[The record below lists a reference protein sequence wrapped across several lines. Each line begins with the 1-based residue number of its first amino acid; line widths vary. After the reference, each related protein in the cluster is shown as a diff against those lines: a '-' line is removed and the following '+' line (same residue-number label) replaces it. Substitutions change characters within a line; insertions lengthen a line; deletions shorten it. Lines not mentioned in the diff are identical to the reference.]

1 MNNQRFAR
9 SPATAAALAAMLAAL
24 AGCALP
30 ARMTAPSMP
39 DPVMPGADL
48 STSALNAS
56 AERMILVTIANPG
69 TLLISEPGSTP
80 HGYDAIGSYAVSDQ
94 AKAVGAALGRD
105 YGLRQVREWPIAPLG
120 VQCLVFALPPEA
132 DREALLQRMAADHRV
147 RLAQPLQLFNAL
159 GDPAGS
165 SIEAAAHSAGAATP
179 SASTPAPALV
189 IPATFSGGPAVAG
202 YNDPYIGLQQGF
214 AAIEAGPAQ
223 QWSRGEG
230 VRVAIIDT
238 GVELGHPDLVGR
250 VAAARNFID
259 DDMRSFETDRH
270 GTGVA
275 GIIGADAN
283 NNVGIVGIAPSA
295 RLQIYKA
302 CQPLQPHSLEAQ
314 CNSFTQALA
323 LDAAIQ
329 AHAQIV
335 NLSLGGPA
343 DPLLTQLVS
352 YGQRHGIIFV
362 GAVPED
368 GRLDGFPLG
377 IAGVLAVDQIGRS
390 DASAAVLHAPGR
402 DILSLAPDGR
412 YDFSTGSS
420 FAAAHVTGAIAL
432 LRARVPTLDASALFA
447 VFERTRTLD
456 EHGDRINVCAAL
468 AAVQPQSDC
477 SHAAKAVATATVMH

>member
-1 MNNQRFAR
+1 MSNQRFAR
-9 SPATAAALAAMLAAL
+9 SAGTAAALAVMLAGV

-30 ARMTAPSMP
+30 ARMPVPSMP
-39 DPVMPGADL
+39 DPVTAGGG
-48 STSALNAS
+48 LNTT
-56 AERMILVTIANPG
+56 AERMILVTVANPS
-69 TLLISEPGSTP
+69 TLLIGEPGSTP

-94 AKAVGAALGRD
+94 AKATGAALGRD
-105 YGLRQVREWPIAPLG
+105 YGLRQVREWPIVPLG
-120 VQCLVFALPPEA
+120 VECLVFALPPET
-132 DREALLQRMAADHRV
+132 DREALLQRLAADRRV
-147 RLAQPLQLFNAL
+147 RLAQPLQVFNAL
-159 GDPAGS
+159 GDPAGTG
-165 SIEAAAHSAGAATP
+165 IESGAQPGAAGP
-179 SASTPAPALV
+179 SPVSTSGPAFV
-189 IPATFSGGPAVAG
+189 IPATFSGGSSGVAG

-238 GVELGHPDLVGR
+238 GVAVGHPDLVGR
-250 VAAARNFID
+250 VASARNFID
-259 DDMRSFETDRH
+259 NDMRSFETDRH

-283 NNVGIVGIAPSA
+283 NNLGIVGVAPSA

-314 CNSFTQALA
+314 CNSFTLALA

-343 DPLLTQLVS
+343 DPLLTQLVR
-352 YGQRHGIIFV
+352 YGQRRGMIFV

-377 IAGVLAVDQIGRS
+377 IAGVIAVDQIGRS

-402 DILSLAPDGR
+402 DILSLAPAGR
-412 YDFSTGSS
+412 YDFATGSS

-432 LRARVPTLDASALFA
+432 LRARMPTLDASALFA
-447 VFERTRTLD
+447 VLERTRTLD

>member
-1 MNNQRFAR
+1 MNTQRFAR
-9 SPATAAALAAMLAAL
+9 PAATAAALAAMLAAL

-30 ARMTAPSMP
+30 ARMVAPSMP
-39 DPVMPGADL
+39 VPGMPGGDL
-48 STSALNAS
+48 NTG

-80 HGYDAIGSYAVSDQ
+80 HGYDAIGAYVVSDQ

-105 YGLRQVREWPIAPLG
+105 YGLRQVRDWPIAPLG

-132 DREALLQRMAADHRV
+132 DRDALLQRLAADHRV
-147 RLAQPLQLFNAL
+147 RLAQPLQVFNAL
-159 GDPAGS
+159 GDPAGTR
-165 SIEAAAHSAGAATP
+165 IEAGGSTAGAAAP
-179 SASTPAPALV
+179 SASVLAPALV
-189 IPATFSGGPAVAG
+189 IPATFSGVSPAVAG

-230 VRVAIIDT
+230 IRIAIIDT

-302 CQPLQPHSLEAQ
+302 CQPLQPHGLEAQ
-314 CNSFTQALA
+314 CNSFTLALA

-352 YGQRHGIIFV
+352 YGQRRGIIFV

-377 IAGVLAVDQIGRS
+377 IAGVIAVDQIGRS
-390 DASAAVLHAPGR
+390 DAPAAVLHAPGR
-402 DILSLAPDGR
+402 DILSLAPAGR
-412 YDFSTGSS
+412 YDFATGSS

-447 VFERTRTLD
+447 VLERTRTLD

-468 AAVQPQSDC
+468 TAVQPQSDC

>member
-1 MNNQRFAR
+1 MNNQRFAHTA
-9 SPATAAALAAMLAAL
+9 ATAAALAAMLAGV

-30 ARMTAPSMP
+30 ARMAVPSMP
-39 DPVMPGADL
+39 DPVMPGG
-48 STSALNAS
+48 ALNTT
-56 AERMILVTIANPG
+56 AERMILVTIANPS
-69 TLLISEPGSTP
+69 TLMISEPGSTP

-94 AKAVGAALGRD
+94 AKTIGAALGRD
-105 YGLRQVREWPIAPLG
+105 YGLRQVREWPIVPLG
-120 VQCLVFALPPEA
+120 VACLVFALPPET
-132 DREALLQRMAADHRV
+132 DREALLQRLVADRRV
-147 RLAQPLQLFNAL
+147 RLAQPLQLFNSL

-165 SIEAAAHSAGAATP
+165 SIEAGARTGGATAP
-179 SASTPAPALV
+179 SASTSAPALV
-189 IPATFSGGPAVAG
+189 IPATFSGGGPAVAG

-238 GVELGHPDLVGR
+238 GVDLGHPDLVGR
-250 VAAARNFID
+250 VVAARNFID

-283 NNVGIVGIAPSA
+283 NNVGIVGVAPSA

-314 CNSFTQALA
+314 CNSFTLALA

-352 YGQRHGIIFV
+352 YGQRRGIIFV

-368 GRLDGFPLG
+368 GRRDGFPLG
-377 IAGVLAVDQIGRS
+377 IAGVIAVDQIGRS

-402 DILSLAPDGR
+402 DILSLAPDGG

-432 LRARVPTLDASALFA
+432 LRARVPSLDATALFA
-447 VFERTRTLD
+447 VLERTRTLD